1 MAPSFVWSK
10 NINKANFQNE
20 LLLTE
25 IAMLIAISE
34 KQKRSVPEL
43 KQNHRIG
50 SFFCSVVI
58 SLFFLMTVTQLN
70 AVPVLTQSF
79 LTSGSVG
86 VVTGS
91 FDGGGGG
98 LNDLLDLADSS
109 AEPREYISQHF
120 KPVISGSYVFGLSS
134 SNEDTV
140 LILYDGEFDETQPQ
154 SRALDLDDDSD
165 GAGAGGVIMATC
177 GSTARLCPKI
187 SANLTGG
194 KIYSIVV
201 TSYLPASSV
210 SDGVNFYIYGEPVL
224 VGTGMQEEASVYLA
238 QIIRSQAQQIL
249 SNLLNIEDEF
259 TNSAIS
265 RHVSAQ
271 AKAGMDSLETE
282 KEVTKNVP
290 PQRISQINAS
300 ASDDLF
306 RSNVHLQN
314 SFVLNNDSK
323 LILQSSGSYAKSR
336 RGIASKHVNVRAAV
350 EHFDQR
356 TGTLG
361 VSIGANFSKSNLVL
375 PKPSSSQNRLLFT
388 SLYGIKTFR
397 KDFFVESHATIGMG
411 SGDSSYIAGLEQ
423 WRSQHKSRVF
433 LAGLTTSGVI
443 NVKRYA
449 ANGQRY
455 NFEIWPT
462 LSIQYGF
469 LKTKDIKANFTYGS
483 IFENIAV
490 TGEGVKITKA
500 TLAPKFKFDLLAY
513 NHFLAADR
521 FTIEPS
527 LICTRVKAQ
536 TDQNGCGVGLG
547 FALEQK
553 KTGHQNFRF
562 QLQNTNDE
570 KNWSASA
577 IFSLRF

>member
-1 MAPSFVWSK
+1 M
-10 NINKANFQNE
+10 
-20 LLLTE
+20 LTE
-25 IAMLIAISE
+25 IAMLIATSE
-34 KQKRSVPEL
+34 KQQRYAPKL
-43 KQNHRIG
+43 KQNHWFG
-50 SFFCSVVI
+50 SFFCSVI
-58 SLFFLMTVTQLN
+58 IALFFLVTVTQLN
-70 AVPVLTQSF
+70 AVPVLTQTF
-79 LTSGSVG
+79 LNGGSAG

-98 LNDLLDLADSS
+98 LDDLSDLSDSS
-109 AEPREYISQHF
+109 AEPREYVSQYF

-140 LILYDGEFDETQPQ
+140 MILYDGEFDARHPQ
-154 SRALDLDDDSD
+154 SGALALNDDSD
-165 GAGAGGVIMATC
+165 GIGAGGVVMATC
-177 GSTARLCPKI
+177 GATARLCPKI

-194 KIYSIVV
+194 KIYSIVA
-201 TSYLPASSV
+201 TSYLPASTV
-210 SDGVNFYIYGEPVL
+210 SDGVNFYIYGEPVV
-224 VGTGMQEEASVYLA
+224 VGTGMQEKASVYLA
-238 QIIRSQAQQIL
+238 QIIRLQAQQIL
-249 SNLLNIEDEF
+249 NNLLNIEDEF

-271 AKAGMDSLETE
+271 TKSAKVSLTTE
-282 KEVTKNVP
+282 KEVSENTPLEK
-290 PQRISQINAS
+290 ISQINAF

-306 RSNVHLQN
+306 RSNIDLQN
-314 SFVLNNDSK
+314 IYALNNDNK
-323 LILQSSGSYAKSR
+323 LILQSSGSYAKNR
-336 RGIASKHVNVRAAV
+336 IGIASKHVNVRAAV

-490 TGEGVKITKA
+490 NGESVKITKA

-536 TDQNGCGVGLG
+536 TNQNGCGVGLG

-577 IFSLRF
+577 IFSLQF